1 MNAYNYNISTNRE
14 LSQLFLKYC
23 KQDWKKRSEAARIVG
38 YINDQKVIERLTPYI
53 VELALDTNRFIRTN
67 LAHSLKR
74 LVLKYNIVNEDIF
87 VLLYFLANCSHKSVS
102 SLMINTIKSMDN
114 YKVIKFVSS
123 ISKKLRSSNNYEML
137 YSLVSIGLISNITPE
152 YLVDV
157 LSKLMLLAN
166 INRYK
171 IIQIIAVEILGEFE
185 SLNREY
191 LTEFYYLY
199 YMGYRYKEIFQNLR
213 DDFKKYFNK
222 VKYYN
227 IYLKED
233 VSKDD
238 IVEVINTLKD
248 SKYEYNDML
257 KTLEMSILYTHFE
270 PLRELLD
277 EDENLSKILL
287 GEVLKHIKS
296 DNFMVKL
303 STILLFSKIVTVEK
317 VYKNLSKKDI
327 ENFFKVIEDSLTKG
341 NYLLKGFSLE
351 ALCNLVKWSGSQY
364 ILEKTEDVIDKV
376 DMEKIINEGY
386 LCYYYGIYLMYYFK
400 KLQRISARYSPNIT
414 KELLEKF
421 RDLEF
426 FKLQELIKS
435 IYLGAK
441 KRRWL
446 DRFYSG
452 KYLGNILCS
461 RIRYNSQMFEI
472 VNRLLYDPNYLNR
485 NIGIWLFRL
494 IIEIEDKPPSNIN
507 PIIKTT
513 FLFDDWY
520 FGTRVEYMLFYST
533 LINKFPKSIQVES
546 IKVGLISTILTKC
559 LTDKN
564 RFIRYVSRELFYKLV
579 DDVSKYFELLDF
591 HNKESEE
598 RISIINKY
606 IRYPETRKAVI
617 MLIKN
622 ELERYIKIKKGDKKY
637 IETLLRIIYDNICE
651 ETIYV
656 LFEIIRL
663 KRRNFPLSAEI
674 VKSYIKRYP
683 KLPRTMADTLYKFVN
698 EHIFRIRYIHLLE
711 VLTYVDEGI
720 IIQRRVLNRIK
731 ELVVYADSY
740 SKDVEIAMKILD
752 RIEEPECKAI
762 LEEKERIFR
771 KYFKDGFIEIPL
783 FNSVRIRYI
792 PVLDTIEIVNSE
804 NIPIS
809 EIIAQILESEGM
821 TIPKIM
827 VLDYLINE
835 IVSNDNLL
843 DEILSIKN
851 IFEILA
857 KLAILPDYSLISK
870 KALTI
875 LEEISIKKGDWL
887 KDNLISNFDK
897 KTTPSLIKRLLKS
910 VSSPFVELEII
921 EACKYLIDKN
931 VLKCSES
938 KNMTKGLYK
947 VIYNTYSDQPW
958 VIFKKIVDIVKE
970 CPELKEDREFL
981 NVLSKRIMDLIEW
994 ETSPTAKT
1002 YLLSVLE
1009 RLHEEMEYTGGEVIS
1024 L

>member
-317 VYKNLSKKDI
+317 VYRNLSKKDI

-351 ALCNLVKWSGSQY
+351 
-364 ILEKTEDVIDKV
+364 
-376 DMEKIINEGY
+376 
-386 LCYYYGIYLMYYFK
+386 
-400 KLQRISARYSPNIT
+400 
-414 KELLEKF
+414 
-421 RDLEF
+421 
-426 FKLQELIKS
+426 
-435 IYLGAK
+435 
-441 KRRWL
+441 
-446 DRFYSG
+446 
-452 KYLGNILCS
+452 
-461 RIRYNSQMFEI
+461 
-472 VNRLLYDPNYLNR
+472 
-485 NIGIWLFRL
+485 
-494 IIEIEDKPPSNIN
+494 
-507 PIIKTT
+507 
-513 FLFDDWY
+513 
-520 FGTRVEYMLFYST
+520 
-533 LINKFPKSIQVES
+533 
-546 IKVGLISTILTKC
+546 
-559 LTDKN
+559 
-564 RFIRYVSRELFYKLV
+564 
-579 DDVSKYFELLDF
+579 
-591 HNKESEE
+591 
-598 RISIINKY
+598 
-606 IRYPETRKAVI
+606 
-617 MLIKN
+617 
-622 ELERYIKIKKGDKKY
+622 
-637 IETLLRIIYDNICE
+637 
-651 ETIYV
+651 
-656 LFEIIRL
+656 
-663 KRRNFPLSAEI
+663 
-674 VKSYIKRYP
+674 
-683 KLPRTMADTLYKFVN
+683 
-698 EHIFRIRYIHLLE
+698 
-711 VLTYVDEGI
+711 
-720 IIQRRVLNRIK
+720 
-731 ELVVYADSY
+731 
-740 SKDVEIAMKILD
+740 
-752 RIEEPECKAI
+752 
-762 LEEKERIFR
+762 
-771 KYFKDGFIEIPL
+771 
-783 FNSVRIRYI
+783 
-792 PVLDTIEIVNSE
+792 
-804 NIPIS
+804 
-809 EIIAQILESEGM
+809 
-821 TIPKIM
+821 
-827 VLDYLINE
+827 
-835 IVSNDNLL
+835 
-843 DEILSIKN
+843 
-851 IFEILA
+851 
-857 KLAILPDYSLISK
+857 
-870 KALTI
+870 
-875 LEEISIKKGDWL
+875 
-887 KDNLISNFDK
+887 
-897 KTTPSLIKRLLKS
+897 
-910 VSSPFVELEII
+910 
-921 EACKYLIDKN
+921 
-931 VLKCSES
+931 
-938 KNMTKGLYK
+938 
-947 VIYNTYSDQPW
+947 
-958 VIFKKIVDIVKE
+958 
-970 CPELKEDREFL
+970 
-981 NVLSKRIMDLIEW
+981 
-994 ETSPTAKT
+994 
-1002 YLLSVLE
+1002 
-1009 RLHEEMEYTGGEVIS
+1009 
-1024 L
+1024 